1 MKSTTLTL
9 VVALGCLAP
18 LGCKQD
24 GQSSAT
30 DTTDNATDTTATN
43 TATNTATKTAKVEK
57 TVVYSVKGM
66 NCGGCASA
74 IATKL
79 DKMDGVVT
87 CDVSLEGQKATV
99 ELAGN
104 GSPSE
109 VEEAIRSLG
118 YTVEPEPT
126 NPAS

>member
-30 DTTDNATDTTATN
+30 NTTDNATDT

-99 ELAGN
+99 ELADN

>member
-9 VVALGCLAP
+9 LVALGCLAP
-18 LGCKQD
+18 LGCKQE
-24 GQSSAT
+24 GQNTAANTT
-30 DTTDNATDTTATN
+30 DTTEATI
-43 TATNTATKTAKVEK
+43 KTAKVEK

-99 ELAGN
+99 ELASN
-104 GSPSE
+104 GSPSD

>member
-1 MKSTTLTL
+1 MMKSTTLMLIVT
-9 VVALGCLAP
+9 LGCLAP
-18 LGCKQD
+18 VGCKQ
-24 GQSSAT
+24 QAQPSA
-30 DTTDNATDTTATN
+30 DATATA
-43 TATNTATKTAKVEK
+43 TATETATATKTAKVEK
-57 TVVYSVKGM
+57 TVIYSVKGM
-66 NCGGCASA
+66 SCGGCASA
-74 IATKL
+74 IVTKL
-79 DKMDGVVT
+79 DKMDGVVK

-104 GSPSE
+104 GSATD